1 MTVSAKKKAQLLQQ
15 RQLAELLRSID
26 PPRNAA
32 LLIPKEPEIVQ
43 PSQMSVWAREAY
55 EPPKHEFVRRG
66 ADDHFKYKS
75 KGI

>member
-1 MTVSAKKKAQLLQQ
+1 MTMSAKQKAQLLQQ
-15 RQLAELLRSID
+15 RQLAELLNSID

-32 LLIPKEPEIVQ
+32 LPKQESEIVQ
-43 PSQMSVWAREAY
+43 PSQMSVWARGAY
-55 EPPKHEFVRRG
+55 EPPKQESVRRG